1 MPMYW
6 KLKHASEADRKRS
19 IASLQR
25 LRKQLDAEIPP
36 RSLEDTLLLAT
47 WNIRDFDS
55 NKFKHGPR
63 LSETYHYLAEIISR
77 FDVVAVQEI
86 NDDLRPLERVLEY
99 LGPWWDYITTD
110 ITAGSG
116 GNNERGTILFDKR
129 KVRFKNVAGEIV
141 LPKKMLIHEEEQFSR
156 TPYLVSFQSGW
167 FKFSLCTVHLYFG
180 ADSGEKLKRRIAEI
194 ERIAG
199 FLAQRAE
206 SDESNLILL
215 GDFNIVS
222 PEHET
227 MRALMDAGFH
237 VPEELQHKT
246 NMMGTKFYDQ
256 IAFKLKRNE
265 LQLASYPSHAS
276 AGVFNYY
283 KSVFTPGDWETYY
296 NLVKDDP
303 NRDGEKWQK
312 GKSGVLLDDAGRR
325 KYYTNEWRT
334 WQMSDHLPLWVALKV
349 NFSDQYLKQLA
360 AASS

>member
-6 KLKHASEADRKRS
+6 KLKRALEIDRKRS
-19 IASLQR
+19 VQNLQR

-63 LSETYHYLAEIISR
+63 LGESFHYIAEIISR

-86 NDDLRPLERVLEY
+86 NDDLGPFERVLEY

-116 GNNERGTILFDKR
+116 GNNERGTIVFDKR

-141 LPKKMLIHEEEQFSR
+141 LPKNMLIEEEEQFARS
-156 TPYLVSFQSGW
+156 PYIVSFQSGW
-167 FKFSLCTVHLYFG
+167 FKFSLCTVHLFFG

-194 ERIAG
+194 ERIAA
-199 FLAQRAE
+199 FLARRAGA
-206 SDESNLILL
+206 DESNLILL

-227 MRALMDAGFH
+227 MQALLDAGFF
-237 VPEELQHKT
+237 VPAELRHKT

-256 IAFKLKRNE
+256 IAFMLKKNE
-265 LQLASYPSHAS
+265 LQMASYPAHNN
-276 AGVFNYY
+276 AGALNYY
-283 KSVFTPGDWETYY
+283 KSVFAPSDWQTYFD
-296 NLVKDDP
+296 LVKDDP
-303 NRDGEKWQK
+303 SRDGEKWQK
-312 GKSGVLLDDAGRR
+312 KENGVLLDDAGRK

-349 NFSDQYLKQLA
+349 DFSEQYLKGLA
-360 AASS
+360 

>member
-6 KLKHASEADRKRS
+6 KLKHAVEKDRKRS
-19 IASLQR
+19 VKNLQR

-63 LSETYHYLAEIISR
+63 LSESLHYIAEVISR
-77 FDVVAVQEI
+77 FDVVAIQEI
-86 NDDLRPLERVLEY
+86 NDDLGPFERVLDL

-116 GNNERGTILFDKR
+116 GNNERGTIVFDKR
-129 KVRFKNVAGEIV
+129 KIRFKNVAGEIV
-141 LPKKMLIHEEEQFSR
+141 LPKNMLIDEEEQFARS
-156 TPYLVSFQSGW
+156 PYIVSFQSGW

-180 ADSGEKLKRRIAEI
+180 ADSGDKLKRRIAEI
-194 ERIAG
+194 EKIAG
-199 FLAQRAE
+199 FLAKRADAE
-206 SDESNLILL
+206 ESNLILL

-227 MRALMDAGFH
+227 MQALLNAGFH
-237 VPEELQHKT
+237 VPDELRHKT

-256 IAFKLKRNE
+256 IAFMLKKNE
-265 LQLASYPSHAS
+265 LQMASYPSHS
-276 AGVFNYY
+276 NAGVFNYY
-283 KSVFTPGDWETYY
+283 KSVFAPSDWQTYY
-296 NLVKDDP
+296 ELLKDDP
-303 NRDGEKWQK
+303 NRDGGKWTAK
-312 GKSGVLLDDAGRR
+312 EDGTVLDEAGRK

-349 NFSDQYLKQLA
+349 DFSEQYLKGMA
-360 AASS
+360 